1 LAEFVLGTV
10 QLGLA
15 YGAANRTGKPSRE
28 TALALLR
35 RAAQRGVRTLD
46 TARAYGDAEARVG
59 EALTE
64 LPERSLSAVTKLSP
78 LADIAERATPG
89 EVVAAVE
96 SSVQQSLS
104 ALRTNR
110 LDCLLLHRAAHL
122 SQFGGAVWQRLLD
135 YQTAG
140 IITTL
145 GVSVQS
151 PAEVAAALAVPAVRH
166 IQMPFNL
173 LDWRWNAV
181 VECLATRSDVVVHVR
196 SVFLQGLL
204 AAGDASIWPAIDGV
218 DAAAVLAAIGGLVR
232 DLHRDSA
239 ADLCLAYARGQ
250 DFIDGVVIGLE
261 TEAQLDDNLALFAR
275 PALTSDEIAAVQ
287 ARLPQLP
294 EQLLNPALW
303 PKK

>member
-1 LAEFVLGTV
+1 MAEFVLGTV

-35 RAAQRGVRTLD
+35 RAAECGIATLD
-46 TARAYGDAEARVG
+46 TARAYGDAEERVG
-59 EALTE
+59 EALAA
-64 LPERSLSAVTKLSP
+64 LPEGAPAVVTKLSP
-78 LADIAERATPG
+78 LAELGAAAVPG

-96 SSVQQSLS
+96 TSVGQSLA

-122 SQFGGAVWQRLLD
+122 SQFDGAVWQRLLAYEAD
-135 YQTAG
+135 GTIAK
-140 IITTL
+140 L

-151 PAEVAAALAVPAVRH
+151 PDEVLAALAYPAVRH

-173 LDWRWNAV
+173 LDWRWHVAIAH
-181 VECLATRSDVVVHVR
+181 LAARPDVVVHVR

-204 AAGDASIWPAIDGV
+204 ASGDASLWPAIDGV
-218 DAAAVLAAIGGLVR
+218 EASAVLGVIDGLVR
-232 DLHRDSA
+232 DLGRDSA
-239 ADLCLAYARGQ
+239 ADLCLAYARAQ

-261 TEAQLDDNLALFAR
+261 TEAQLDDNLALFAK
-275 PALTSDEIAAVQ
+275 PALTRAQIAEVQ
-287 ARLPQLP
+287 ARLPHLP